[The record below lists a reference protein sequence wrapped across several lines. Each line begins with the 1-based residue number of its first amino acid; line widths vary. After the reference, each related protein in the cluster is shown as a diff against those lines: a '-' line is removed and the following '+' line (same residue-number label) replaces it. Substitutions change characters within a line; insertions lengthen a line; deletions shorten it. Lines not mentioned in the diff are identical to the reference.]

1 MNMKYITALIG
12 LLLSSTVIIAQ
23 TEVISMPDNELINT
37 CDLSVNPDNGGLAPY
52 SASQNNVL
60 TVCPIAPEVQVNL
73 YFLDFDLSPGD
84 TMFVYNGAD
93 ISAPLISANT
103 LDVLQFETISPDLTT
118 NPGGC
123 LTINFISNA
132 DAELGAYNFR
142 VTCGVPCAYPLANIE
157 AGGDTIKICPGETVN
172 FDASGS
178 TGSDGGPFLDAPI
191 TSWSIDNSL
200 DTSAWPILSYQFN
213 EPGGYRVRLS
223 LEDVN
228 GCSSINLPEVIV
240 LVSTPYLFDIAT
252 TSDYFSV
259 GNEVLVGAEAYVD
272 SSSTLNDEIQNG
284 QGVTWIED
292 QSVVFENGVYIPD
305 NQGCLYAEINF
316 NSFDNGDTIATPDD
330 FSSIYF
336 NIEHSY
342 VGDIIINV
350 ICPSGEVMN
359 ILPAEAGSGTYLGE
373 PIDIDDGVPGV
384 GYTYS
389 FTPSSTGGTWVE
401 YLNGGGAS
409 PIPAGDY
416 EPEGSF
422 SDLIGCP
429 LNGTWQLEVCDVV
442 GADDGWVFEF
452 GVAFNA
458 SFYPDVLTFTPIVG
472 SGCDSS
478 YWVNPEQFTLVGPN
492 CDWAIFTPQAPG
504 SYEFFYEVKNDFGC
518 TYTDSLSIIVRSAV
532 LSVDSI
538 VTCGDSVSTVG
549 IVSVSDP
556 ITSDMIFSWTPGDF
570 LSSQEDLTPFIIDFE
585 GEPIDYVVAVNIT
598 TLENCVD
605 TAIVHVEYGGSVEL
619 GDSER
624 FDCGVE
630 LPYQVVASPAASG
643 NYSYQWFPPN
653 QSFPISTN
661 DSLLVNVDGI
671 YRLIAIAPCN
681 ADTLDYHIAPA
692 LPAISDTLRPCFQTL
707 PTNIVP
713 DDVGQQVDWIWNYYA
728 TDSAYIN
735 QTPDLVNFNTT
746 PGLDVVEEGGYYVAT
761 VSQKYCTESRDYLFR
776 VIPEPCELEI
786 PNVFSPNGDG
796 KNDKFD
802 VLSVSRF
809 PGSYLKVFN
818 RWGGMVFE
826 DTDYDGDWTANEVA
840 DGTYYYIL
848 GLKSNSGIKEYAGY
862 VTILR

>member
-1 MNMKYITALIG
+1 MMKRNIYCSLICY
-12 LLLSSTVIIAQ
+12 LLLGVNGYAQ
-23 TEVISMPDNELINT
+23 TEVISMPNDDVLNT

-60 TVCPIAPEVQVNL
+60 TVCPVAPEVQVNL

-84 TMFVYNGAD
+84 TMFIYNGPD
-93 ISAPLISANT
+93 VSAPLITSNS
-103 LDVLQFETISPDLTT
+103 LGDLQFQTISPDLIT

-157 AGGDTIKICPGETVN
+157 AGGDTLKICPGETVN

-178 TGSDGGPFLDAPI
+178 TAGNGNSFIDAPI
-191 TSWSIDNSL
+191 TEWSIDNSF
-200 DTSAWPILSYQFN
+200 DTSAWPVLSYQFN
-213 EPGGYRVRLS
+213 EPGGYRVRLN
-223 LEDVN
+223 LEDTS
-228 GCSSINLPEVIV
+228 GCASVNLPMVIV
-240 LVSTPYLFDIAT
+240 LVSTPYLFDIST
-252 TSDYFSV
+252 TSDYFCV
-259 GNEVLVGAEAYVD
+259 GNEVLIGTVAFVD
-272 SSSTLNDEIQNG
+272 STSEFNDENQNG
-284 QGVTWIED
+284 QPVTWIES

-316 NSFDNGDTIATPDD
+316 NSFDNGDTIASPDD
-330 FSSIYF
+330 FDSIYF

-342 VGDIIINV
+342 VGDIIINI
-350 ICPSGEVMN
+350 ICPDGSVMN
-359 ILPAEAGSGTYLGE
+359 ILPAEAGSSTYLGE

-389 FTPSSTGGTWVE
+389 FLPNSTGGTWME

-422 SDLIGCP
+422 ADLIGCP

-458 SFYPDVLTFTPIVG
+458 SFYPDVLTFTPIIG

-478 YWVNPEQFTLVGPN
+478 YWQNPEQFSFVGPN
-492 CDWAIFTPQAPG
+492 CDWALFTPTDPG
-504 SYEFFYEVKNDFGC
+504 VYEFFYEVKNDFGC
-518 TYTDSLSIIVRSAV
+518 TFNDSLSITVRSPELNA
-532 LSVDSI
+532 DSL
-538 VTCGDSVSTVG
+538 VTCGDLVPTNVTVLDADQSNM
-549 IVSVSDP
+549 V
-556 ITSDMIFSWTPGDF
+556 FSWSPGTF
-570 LSSQEDLTPFIIDFE
+570 LSATDELSPDVINFS
-585 GEPIDYVVAVNIT
+585 GGPIDYVVTVNIT
-598 TLENCVD
+598 SLENCFD
-605 TAIVHVEYGGSVEL
+605 TAIVRVEYGGSVEL
-619 GDSER
+619 GLPEQ
-624 FDCGVE
+624 FDCDVTMPHE
-630 LPYQVVASPAASG
+630 VVATPAGPG

-653 QSFPISTN
+653 QTFPSSTN
-661 DSLLVNVDGI
+661 DTIVVTVDGI
-671 YRLIAIAPCN
+671 YRLIALAPCN
-681 ADTLDYHIAPA
+681 SDTLDYHIAPP
-692 LPAISDTLRPCFQTL
+692 LPILSDTIRPCFQVL

-713 DDVGQQVDWIWNYYA
+713 GEVGQQVDWVWNYYA
-728 TDSAYIN
+728 SDSAYTN
-735 QTPDLVNFNTT
+735 NSPDLAAFTTT
-746 PGLDVVEEGGYYVAT
+746 PGVDVVEEGGYYIAT
-761 VSQKYCTESRDYLFR
+761 VSQKYCTESRDYLFH
-776 VIPEPCELEI
+776 VIPEACELEI
-786 PNVFSPNGDG
+786 PNIFTPNGDG
-796 KNDKFD
+796 RNDKFD
-802 VLSVSRF
+802 ILSVSRF

-818 RWGGMVFE
+818 RWGTLILD

-848 GLKSNSGIKEYAGY
+848 GLKSNSGVKEYAGY